1 MNMTDTHELL
11 NSLLADWHRWARG
24 YQHAAGIN
32 SSPMFRECRSNH
44 RQWASLDDLADED
57 KSHME
62 LMDAII
68 MAMVDIHRTALQIQA
83 RNLCTGRSVW
93 SSARLPNS
101 VEVRA
106 RILADARESLTVKLM
121 GAGVL

>member
-11 NSLLADWHRWARG
+11 SSLLADWHRWARG

-44 RQWASLDDLADED
+44 RQWATLSDLADED
-57 KSHME
+57 KSHIE
-62 LMDAII
+62 VMDGII

-83 RNLCTGRSVW
+83 RNLCTGRTVW
-93 SSARLPNS
+93 TSLRLP
-101 VEVRA
+101 EDPIQRG
-106 RILADARESLTVKLM
+106 RILAEARESLTRKLM
-121 GAGVL
+121 DAGVL

>member
-1 MNMTDTHELL
+1 MNDTYEIL
-11 NSLLADWHRWARG
+11 NSLLADWYQWAKG
-24 YQHAAGIN
+24 YKYAAGIN

-44 RQWASLDDLADED
+44 RQWASLEDLADED
-57 KSHME
+57 KSHMA

-68 MAMVDIHRTALQIQA
+68 MAMIDTHRTALQIQA

-93 SSARLPNS
+93 TSARLPNS

-106 RILADARESLTVKLM
+106 RILADARTSLTLKLM
-121 GAGVL
+121 GAGIL